1 MSDTKRKLAAIV
13 FTDIV
18 GFTKLSS
25 KNEPAALAL
34 LEKQRDLL
42 KPLVEKNNGE
52 WLKEI
57 GDGLLLSFGT
67 TRDAVDCAIE
77 IQHLTKEI
85 ESLDLRIGIHQGE
98 VVFQGSDV
106 VGDDVNI
113 ASRIEPFAANGGIAI
128 SGRVNS
134 SLERDPDFETK
145 YLGTPDLKGV
155 DQEVKVYCI
164 TSHGLPETDRSDITA
179 KLDSKGFQWN
189 LKNSIGIA
197 ASTIGL
203 LLVVNVMF
211 LRIGFADES
220 EVPSI
225 AILPLENKG
234 AEEDDFYA
242 YGISTD
248 LISDVASAGLIRVA
262 SLKEIEELEDLNFKE
277 KAKRLLV
284 RYVAQGSIWKRDNIF
299 QLSMELYD
307 TKNEKVLWSERWQK
321 DWAEIPQVRDLLSD
335 NILKILRVDH
345 DSSNPVHVSNPEAY
359 EYYLKAKHKYEK
371 LKNVDDLEIVRGLLN
386 KAIEIDD
393 DLIVAKNLIGHTYSS
408 TGDGDKAMSYYT
420 AALKKAEKLGDDK
433 GLAGSFHNIADYYS
447 TKGELDTAKLYLE
460 KALDLY
466 VALNDKD
473 GMGNVYISFATHY
486 WQKEDLETAVEYDK
500 KSLKLYEELG
510 DIKGVAVNLVGIGIY
525 YSSIKKDH
533 EEAVSYYER
542 AQNIF
547 EENGYKKQ
555 IPYSLQ
561 NLASAQ
567 LTLGKFESAINN
579 YDKLVLIMEEL
590 GYGQERIRGNLRNK
604 AYAMSIMG
612 DYEGASK
619 IYENN
624 LEFYEELDD
633 KEGIF
638 HLLRSLGI
646 SNYLNQNH
654 KRTLEYFER
663 ANELSKEI
671 EFPGYE
677 LTTELYLNLCYKYFD
692 QKIDLKRIQ
701 DILKETED
709 AGYTTNFHLYELLG
723 DKVYLESAHDKIQ
736 EMIKPMNDTLRQQFL
751 DYPLPR
757 QIMKAHGKVI
767 S

>member
-77 IQHLTKEI
+77 IQHLTKDI

-145 YLGTPDLKGV
+145 YIGTPNLKGV

-164 TSHGLPETDRSDITA
+164 TSHELPETNRSDVTA
-179 KLDSKGFQWN
+179 KLNSKGFQWN

-203 LLVVNVMF
+203 FLIVNFMF
-211 LRIGFADES
+211 LRIGVADES

-234 AEEDDFYA
+234 AEEDEFYA

-307 TKNEKVLWSERWQK
+307 TKDEKVLWSERWQK

-335 NILKILRVDH
+335 NILNILRVDH

-433 GLAGSFHNIADYYS
+433 GLAGSFHNIADHYS
-447 TKGELDTAKLYLE
+447 DEGELDTAKLYLE

-466 VALNDKD
+466 MALNDKD

-486 WQKEDLETAVEYDK
+486 WQKKDLETAVEYDK

-510 DIKGVAVNLVGIGIY
+510 DLKGVAINLVGIGIY
-525 YSSIKKDH
+525 FSDVKKDNY
-533 EEAVSYYER
+533 EAFNYYQR

-547 EENGYKKQ
+547 EDNGYKTQ

-561 NLASAQ
+561 NMAS
-567 LTLGKFESAINN
+567 TEINLGRFESALSN
-579 YDKLVLIMEEL
+579 YGKLAKLYEEL
-590 GYGQERIRGNLRNK
+590 GYGEKRVHSIFDMK
-604 AYAMSIMG
+604 AYVMSITG
-612 DYEGASK
+612 DHEGASA
-619 IYENN
+619 IYENG
-624 LEFYEELDD
+624 LELYEKLDN
-633 KEGIF
+633 KEGI
-638 HLLRSLGI
+638 LYSLNNLGI
-646 SNYLNQNH
+646 SSYLNEDYEMA
-654 KRTLEYFER
+654 LEYLES
-663 ANELSKEI
+663 ANELSRGMES
-671 EFPGYE
+671 PGHA
-677 LTTELYLNLCYKYFD
+677 LTTELYLKLCYQHFG
-692 QKIDLKRIQ
+692 QKIDLENIQ
-701 DILKETED
+701 NILKETENI
-709 AGYTTNFHLYELLG
+709 GYKTNFYLYQLFG
-723 DKVYLESAHDKIQ
+723 NKMYLESAYDKIQ
-736 EMIKPMNDTLRQQFL
+736 DRTKQMRDEFKQKFM
-751 DYPLPR
+751 DYPIPNKIIKEYGR
-757 QIMKAHGKVI
+757 VV